1 MVHKRKL
8 LGRGDACDPLLTPR
22 GWILLGFPDD
32 AVRLA
37 LLERFLSG
45 FVRPQAQPTP
55 KAYELR
61 KEAEIIAPRL
71 PEEPVEAVRQPGGYD
86 LHFRLDL
93 SLNESVRRACG
104 RRIDPTTNLEY
115 HIEDQPPPNKK
126 SVIYERLEPA
136 DSLEKSMG
144 TLTQRIHL
152 FDVSQEE
159 VDEILGH
166 FGPYPDLPRL
176 VEIDASGSSDSTYEA
191 VEEQVALL
199 LEQKKAELARR
210 KAEAEESTDPPPEPP
225 FEPVQIRDLPSHVE
239 KIEDQVFNLLMQ
251 EWTELQ
257 DEFVAAL
264 NQLFNWHRCHLSDFR
279 SGLYGMKQ
287 RFAEYLQRV
296 DGKQSL
302 VDDFVLS
309 FNLFT
314 EEYPD
319 MRKQDATK
327 AEFHLRADELH
338 TRLVAEVENQRTT
351 NLEQLEVL
359 QTSRWLESQTEVL
372 ASQVAASQA
381 FNRTSPLVA
390 VPVSVRLDSYQTT
403 CSCVPDE
410 PLVSA
415 HG

>member
-1 MVHKRKL
+1 MTKAP
-8 LGRGDACDPLLTPR
+8 DSPLKA
-22 GWILLGFPDD
+22 G
-32 AVRLA
+32 A
-37 LLERFLSG
+37 LFAPFL
-45 FVRPQAQPTP
+45 RQ
-55 KAYELR
+55 
-61 KEAEIIAPRL
+61 AEIIAPRP
-71 PEEPVEAVRQPGGYD
+71 PEEPEEAVRRPGGYD

-104 RRIDPTTNLEY
+104 RRIDPTTSLEY
-115 HIEDQPPPNKK
+115 HIEDHPPPNKK

-136 DSLEKSMG
+136 DCLEKSMG

-159 VDEILGH
+159 VDGILGH
-166 FGPYPDLPRL
+166 FGPYPDVPRL

-199 LEQKKAELARR
+199 LERKKEVLAQQ
-210 KAEAEESTDPPPEPP
+210 KAEAEEAEAAQKAAEEAKEAQEEAPGEPADGAEAAADPPAEPAPAEEPESTDPPPEPP
-225 FEPVQIRDLPSHVE
+225 FEPVQLRELPSFVE

-257 DEFVAAL
+257 DEFVASL
-264 NQLFNWHRCHLSDFR
+264 HQLFNWHRCHLSDFR

-309 FNLFT
+309 FNAFT

-338 TRLVAEVENQRTT
+338 SRLKTEVEDQRTA
-351 NLEQLEVL
+351 NLEQLEAPADAIGTSSNLGSCCSVL
-359 QTSRWLESQTEVL
+359 L
-372 ASQVAASQA
+372 
-381 FNRTSPLVA
+381 
-390 VPVSVRLDSYQTT
+390 
-403 CSCVPDE
+403 
-410 PLVSA
+410 
-415 HG
+415 